1 MANTTT
7 IGEKDRFIGRI
18 YSKELTVLINGN
30 RFVSVKKKKKNI
42 GGDGERERGTPIFHF
57 CSFIFPPFL
66 SLP

>member
-30 RFVSVKKKKKNI
+30 RFVSVKKKKKYW
-42 GGDGERERGTPIFHF
+42 RQ
-57 CSFIFPPFL
+57 
-66 SLP
+66 

>member
-30 RFVSVKKKKKNI
+30 RFVSVKKKKKI
-42 GGDGERERGTPIFHF
+42 LAAMERERGTSIFHF

>member
-1 MANTTT
+1 MVNTT

-30 RFVSVKKKKKNI
+30 RFVSVKKKKKYWRRWR
-42 GGDGERERGTPIFHF
+42 ERETPIFHF

>member
-30 RFVSVKKKKKNI
+30 RFVSVKKKKKI
-42 GGDGERERGTPIFHF
+42 LAAMERERGTPIFHF